1 MYKERGTRGSKSEVV
16 DRKRINEAHD
26 NNRASYSMSHT
37 VNGKGKAASNS
48 VTIGKQLN
56 HHDHHSNSRD
66 PRSKA
71 TISDGNHSIFF
82 FSSLYCSYCSISIV
96 IADYSIRVRN
106 LGFAS
111 GLLIWGMFILGIENL
126 FGCGYY

>member
-71 TISDGNHSIFF
+71 TISDGNHFLF
-82 FSSLYCSYCSISIV
+82 LYCSYCIASCGLQIV
-96 IADYSIRVRN
+96 RFNSIRVRN

-111 GLLIWGMFILGIENL
+111 GLFDLGNVY
-126 FGCGYY
+126 FRN